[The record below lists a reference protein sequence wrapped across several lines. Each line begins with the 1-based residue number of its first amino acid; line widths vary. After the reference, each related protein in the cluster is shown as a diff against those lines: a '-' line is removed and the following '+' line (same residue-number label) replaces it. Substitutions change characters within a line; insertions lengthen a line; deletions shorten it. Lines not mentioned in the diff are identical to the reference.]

1 MKPFKFAPWILS
13 VVLTAAVSCKP
24 ENKNPYQSHP
34 LGTKTEAGFYYGNGM
49 NSSFIYKPYEFQ
61 YAYGTREGQSLY
73 RLSHT
78 LDLRTVQVILDSRQA
93 LPGQQISAEVTVSG
107 ISGQERNG
115 QAQLIVVKQEGS
127 KVWLLDPEREQGFI
141 VELH

>member
-1 MKPFKFAPWILS
+1 MKQLKLAPWILLLALS
-13 VVLTAAVSCKP
+13 AAVSCKP

-61 YAYGTREGQSLY
+61 YAYGTQAGQTLY

-78 LDLRTVQVILDSRQA
+78 LDLRTVQVTFDSKQTI
-93 LPGQQISAEVTVSG
+93 PGQQISAEVCVSG

-115 QAQLIVVKQEGS
+115 QAQLYVVKQEGS
-127 KVWLLDPEREQGFI
+127 KVWLLDPEQEQGFI